1 VPPHARDFSVKDRVI
16 IVTGAGQGIGRELS
30 RQFAAAGASVVIADI
45 NRANADR
52 VRQEIEASGGK
63 AAAVAA
69 DIGDKA
75 SVEAMSEAV
84 VAQLGRIDVLINNAA
99 IFATLQKKPFWEIPV
114 DEWERVMRVNVT
126 GVFLSVCAVLPV
138 MRQQKWGRIINVS
151 SDSVPKGVP
160 NYLHYVSS
168 KAAIIG
174 MTNAMARELGP
185 HGITVNCIRPGG
197 VATEVDRVVNPTIER
212 RIAQLSEQCIPRG
225 IVFRSRRTCNVSF
238 NARLRF
244 HNRPDHRLRRRY
256 DAQQLDRGH
265 CNFGKTRAKI
275 RHRRRNAAEGYCSAI
290 RLRSR
295 LPLQHWRLRVTK
307 HYPAGCTAANPAT
320 TSH

>member
-1 VPPHARDFSVKDRVI
+1 MAQPTSVHAPHDSGVSPHARDFSVKDRDI

-30 RQFAAAGASVVIADI
+30 RQSAAAGVAVVVADI
-45 NRANADR
+45 NRDNADR
-52 VRQEIEASGGK
+52 VQREIESSGGK
-63 AAAVAA
+63 ATAVAV

-75 SVEAMSEAV
+75 SVEAMSAAA

-99 IFATLQKKPFWEIPV
+99 IFATLKKKPFWEIPV
-114 DEWERVMRVNVT
+114 SEWEHVMHVNVT

-138 MRQQKWGRIINVS
+138 MRQQKWGRIVNVS

-168 KAAIIG
+168 KSAIIG

-225 IVFRSRRTCNVSF
+225 MVSSDLVGLAMF
-238 NARLRF
+238 L
-244 HNRPDHRLRRRY
+244 
-256 DAQQLDRGH
+256 
-265 CNFGKTRAKI
+265 
-275 RHRRRNAAEGYCSAI
+275 S
-290 RLRSR
+290 
-295 LPLQHWRLRVTK
+295 
-307 HYPAGCTAANPAT
+307 TAASDFITGQTIACDGGMT
-320 TSH
+320 HSS

>member
-1 VPPHARDFSVKDRVI
+1 MAHPTSVHAPQDSGVPARARDFSVKDRVI

-30 RQFAAAGASVVIADI
+30 RQFAAAGATVVVADI
-45 NRANADR
+45 NRTNADR
-52 VRQEIEASGGK
+52 VQREIESSGGK
-63 AAAVAA
+63 AAAVAV

-75 SVEAMSEAV
+75 SVEAMSEAA

-114 DEWERVMRVNVT
+114 DEWERVMHVNVT

-138 MRQQKWGRIINVS
+138 MRQQKWGRIINIS

-168 KAAIIG
+168 KSAIIG
-174 MTNAMARELGP
+174 MTNAMARELGA

-225 IVFRSRRTCNVSF
+225 MVSSDLVGLTMF
-238 NARLRF
+238 LS
-244 HNRPDHRLRRRY
+244 
-256 DAQQLDRGH
+256 
-265 CNFGKTRAKI
+265 T
-275 RHRRRNAAEGYCSAI
+275 
-290 RLRSR
+290 
-295 LPLQHWRLRVTK
+295 
-307 HYPAGCTAANPAT
+307 PASDFITGQTIACDGGMTH
-320 TSH
+320 SS

>member
-1 VPPHARDFSVKDRVI
+1 MAHPTSVHAPQDLGVPPHARDFSVKDRVV

-30 RQFAAAGASVVIADI
+30 RQFAAAGATVVVADI

-52 VRQEIEASGGK
+52 VQREIESSGGK
-63 AAAVAA
+63 ATSVAV

-75 SVEAMSEAV
+75 SVEAVAEAA

-99 IFATLQKKPFWEIPV
+99 IFATLQKRPFWEIPF
-114 DEWERVMRVNVT
+114 DEWERVMHVNVS

-168 KAAIIG
+168 KSAIIG

-185 HGITVNCIRPGG
+185 DGITVNCIRPGG
-197 VATEVDRVVNPTIER
+197 VATEVDRVVNPTVER

-225 IVFRSRRTCNVSF
+225 MVSSDLVGLAMF
-238 NARLRF
+238 LS
-244 HNRPDHRLRRRY
+244 
-256 DAQQLDRGH
+256 
-265 CNFGKTRAKI
+265 T
-275 RHRRRNAAEGYCSAI
+275 SASDFI
-290 RLRSR
+290 TGQTIACDGGMTHS
-295 LPLQHWRLRVTK
+295 
-307 HYPAGCTAANPAT
+307 
-320 TSH
+320 S